1 LQGAEPKHF
10 AYDAP
15 VVLTGKIVREFDMSF
30 VSGDIPPLQDPAKVA
45 QAVAAAKLE
54 PGADPARV
62 GEPAPHLILRLD
74 RPIFVS
80 GKVGDP
86 SYPEERNVSEVDL
99 GGAPQPIK
107 ETDLGKTRF
116 VVSGTLWHSHTVH
129 HLRPIMMKVT
139 ELTRAKKQK

>member
-1 LQGAEPKHF
+1 
-10 AYDAP
+10 
-15 VVLTGKIVREFDMSF
+15 
-30 VSGDIPPLQDPAKVA
+30 
-45 QAVAAAKLE
+45 
-54 PGADPARV
+54 
-62 GEPAPHLILRLD
+62 LILRLD

-99 GGAPQPIK
+99 GGAPQPLK

-139 ELTRAKKQK
+139 GLLALRSKNDRNGYDALQQIAAFV